1 LCAAEVDLTTWRG
14 TTGDNLFFTDTNAD
28 GWQAIDFQLTFKGP
42 IPSDLAYLM
51 ASGSVL
57 PEVFNQGE
65 DEVLHL
71 FYDEFQRHTTAY
83 TADVYPFEK
92 FKAEYTMMQHVIYM
106 YFVAMGAVIW
116 QSSEADGKIDPSQPD
131 VAVGPV
137 GASPEIGS
145 GSVKVSDLTPEDMR
159 KRMWWKKA
167 MTNFKYFAMGE
178 GGMALLK
185 TLPDNAK
192 SEIVD

>member
-1 LCAAEVDLTTWRG
+1 
-14 TTGDNLFFTDTNAD
+14 
-28 GWQAIDFQLTFKGP
+28 
-42 IPSDLAYLM
+42 
-51 ASGSVL
+51 
-57 PEVFNQGE
+57 
-65 DEVLHL
+65 
-71 FYDEFQRHTTAY
+71 
-83 TADVYPFEK
+83 
-92 FKAEYTMMQHVIYM
+92 
-106 YFVAMGAVIW
+106 
-116 QSSEADGKIDPSQPD
+116 
-131 VAVGPV
+131 VGPV